1 MKTKTKIIIGGL
13 VLLFI
18 LILLVYLF
26 DKNLIFD
33 EAIYKFVR
41 SFSNSFFD
49 KYFVLV
55 TKAGN
60 SVFIFGLVLVFLIL
74 LRNYYG
80 IILSISTIIGAVS
93 NAGIKQIFRRIRPV
107 HLRLIEQGGYSF
119 PSGHAMISICV
130 YGYLSYLVNKKIK
143 NKYLRLVLCL
153 FLVILILSIGIS
165 RIYVG
170 VHYPT
175 DVIAGYLLAMI
186 EVILLVEFTNKRG
199 NLNV

>member
-1 MKTKTKIIIGGL
+1 MKNKTKIIIG
-13 VLLFI
+13 VLALFFI
-18 LILLVYLF
+18 LILFVYLF

-33 EAIYKFVR
+33 EAIYRFIR
-41 SFSNSFFD
+41 SFSNSYFD
-49 KYFVLV
+49 KYFILV

-74 LRNYYG
+74 LRNYNG

-93 NAGIKQIFRRIRPV
+93 NAGIKQIFRRIRPD

-130 YGYLSYLVNKKIK
+130 YGYLLYLVMKKIK